1 MVTLLEDIDKVYY
14 KDFVYL
20 DSYGRKWIYAEAKK
34 AIYGNL

>member
-1 MVTLLEDIDKVYY
+1 MVTLLEDTDKVYY

-20 DSYGRKWIYAEAKK
+20 DSCGRKWIYARENK